1 MSAPRVSDEQT
12 RRIQEEWDAAVEN
25 GLENYDLFELEDI
38 FEDRDPAEFL

>member
-1 MSAPRVSDEQT
+1 MNEPRVSSEQT
-12 RRIQEEWDAAVEN
+12 RRIQEEWDAAVKN